1 MLLTSHYARTD
12 LLVIHSK
19 RIDLILLEQSERFD
33 RLDTANKEIA
43 SALVNHNISNEHGL
57 QAQISALSILLDR
70 AELVLTCQQDSNK
83 RIIVDVFQQL
93 SLATNGEANNALLSH
108 ARSTDQK
115 IRTKIVEELLNS
127 LRFPSITDRIESVD
141 ESHRKTFDWIFRRIE
156 NTTQYA
162 EGRRW
167 GNFSAWLR
175 SGKGIYWINGKAGS
189 GKSTLMKYIANHY
202 KTSSLLKQWAGS
214 SKLCTGAFFFWNSG
228 SKLQRSQAG
237 LFRSLLYEILA
248 QHQELIPRVLPT
260 QWGSRYSAKC
270 QHRYYPVSCSSICF
284 QLSRSPD

>member
-1 MLLTSHYARTD
+1 M
-12 LLVIHSK
+12 
-19 RIDLILLEQSERFD
+19 
-33 RLDTANKEIA
+33 
-43 SALVNHNISNEHGL
+43 
-57 QAQISALSILLDR
+57 
-70 AELVLTCQQDSNK
+70 
-83 RIIVDVFQQL
+83 
-93 SLATNGEANNALLSH
+93 
-108 ARSTDQK
+108 
-115 IRTKIVEELLNS
+115 EELLSS
-127 LRFPSITDRIESVD
+127 LRFPSITDRIEAVD

-167 GNFSAWLR
+167 SNFSAWLR

-202 KTSSLLKQWAGS
+202 KTSLLLMQWAGS

-237 LFRSLLYEILA
+237 LFRSLLCEILA

-260 QWGSRYSAKC
+260 QWSARYSAKC
-270 QHRYYPVSCSSICF
+270 QDRYCPVSCSSMSF
-284 QLSRSPD
+284 QLSQNPD